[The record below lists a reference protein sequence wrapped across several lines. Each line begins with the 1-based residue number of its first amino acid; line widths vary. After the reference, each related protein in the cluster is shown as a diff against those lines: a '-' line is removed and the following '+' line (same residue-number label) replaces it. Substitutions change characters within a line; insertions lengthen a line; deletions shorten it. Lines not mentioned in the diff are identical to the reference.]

1 MCAGIMPRRTF
12 SKRSLWTVTPHHNR
26 RFYCLVDRIIHSSPQ
41 CGTLVQRSTLLVPAP
56 PPVQL
61 SDAELEEL
69 GNAMAARI
77 TQLRNSTLHKLR
89 IKGKAALLK
98 AI

>member
-1 MCAGIMPRRTF
+1 LEAHADEEERDMI
-12 SKRSLWTVTPHHNR
+12 
-26 RFYCLVDRIIHSSPQ
+26 
-41 CGTLVQRSTLLVPAP
+41 PAP

-89 IKGKAALLK
+89 IKGKATLLK

>member
-1 MCAGIMPRRTF
+1 LI
-12 SKRSLWTVTPHHNR
+12 
-26 RFYCLVDRIIHSSPQ
+26 
-41 CGTLVQRSTLLVPAP
+41 PAP